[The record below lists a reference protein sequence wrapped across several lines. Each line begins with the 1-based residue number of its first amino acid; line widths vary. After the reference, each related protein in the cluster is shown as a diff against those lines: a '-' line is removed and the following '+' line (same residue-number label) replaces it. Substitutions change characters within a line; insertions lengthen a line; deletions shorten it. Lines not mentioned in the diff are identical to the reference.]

1 MRMGKWATL
10 VGEGLAM
17 RAGVGRC
24 VEGGEGEGGA
34 GGVW

>member
-1 MRMGKWATL
+1 MRMGKGATL

-24 VEGGEGEGGA
+24 VEGGEGGA